1 MIKVKDKSRC
11 CGCEACVSSCPVQC
25 IDLVMD
31 KEGFLYP
38 QVDVTRCIDCG
49 KCEKVCHELVEAG
62 EGKATGVYAAKN
74 PDDEVRRASSSG
86 GIFTLLAKYV
96 LAENGVV
103 FGARFDKD
111 WNVVHDYTES
121 KEGLGAFRGSKYVQ
135 SRTGETFKQA
145 ERFLKAGRKVLFSGT
160 PCQIMGLKRYLRR
173 EYDNLLTVDFV
184 CHGVPSPLV
193 WRKYI
198 EETLVRQDEKIQ
210 FRPTL
215 NHLFSDEMPLIEGIS
230 FRDKCL
236 GWEKFSFALTLSK
249 VTTAG
254 EKNTVSLSSIFY
266 DNAYMQAFLAN
277 LTLRPSCYACPAKCG
292 RSGSDVT
299 LGDFWGIG
307 KIAPEL
313 DDDRGCSLLIIN
325 NPEVKGKLQKEGCLL
340 AEYSITE
347 VIPYNPS
354 VAYSVDMPNNRNFF
368 WYMFDKAGFH
378 KALMLT
384 TNKAFPFWVLRK
396 LFRLL

>member
-1 MIKVKDKSRC
+1 MS
-11 CGCEACVSSCPVQC
+11 GCPLQC
-25 IDLVMD
+25 IDLVTD

-49 KCEKVCHELVEAG
+49 KCEKVCPELVEAG
-62 EGKATGVYAAKN
+62 ERKATGIYAGVN

-86 GIFTLLAKYV
+86 GIFTLLAESV

-121 KEGLGAFRGSKYVQ
+121 KEGLGTFRGSKYVQ
-135 SRTGETFKQA
+135 SRNGETFKQA

-193 WRKYI
+193 WRKYV
-198 EETLVRQDEKIQ
+198 EETLVRQDEKIK

-236 GWEKFSFALTLSK
+236 GWKKYSFALTLSK

-277 LTLRPSCYACPAKCG
+277 LTLRPSCHACPAKCG

-299 LGDFWGIG
+299 LGDFWGIE

-325 NPEVKGKLQKEGCLL
+325 NPGVKGKLQKEGCLL
-340 AEYSITE
+340 AEYPISE

-354 VAYSVDMPNNRNFF
+354 VAYSVDMPNNRDFF
-368 WYMFDKAGFH
+368 WHMFDKAGFH

-384 TNKAFPFWVLRK
+384 TNKAFPFRVLRK

>member
-1 MIKVKDKSRC
+1 TGI
-11 CGCEACVSSCPVQC
+11 
-25 IDLVMD
+25 
-31 KEGFLYP
+31 Y
-38 QVDVTRCIDCG
+38 
-49 KCEKVCHELVEAG
+49 AG
-62 EGKATGVYAAKN
+62 VN

-86 GIFTLLAKYV
+86 GIFTLLAESV

-111 WNVVHDYTES
+111 WNVVHDYTDS
-121 KEGLGAFRGSKYVQ
+121 KEGLGTFRGSKYVQ
-135 SRTGETFKQA
+135 SRNGETFKQA

-193 WRKYI
+193 WRKYV

-236 GWEKFSFALTLSK
+236 GWKKYSFALTLSK

-277 LTLRPSCYACPAKCG
+277 LTLRPSCHACPAKCG

-299 LGDFWGIG
+299 LGDFWGIE

-325 NPEVKGKLQKEGCLL
+325 NPGVKGKLQKEGCLL
-340 AEYSITE
+340 AEYPISE

-354 VAYSVDMPNNRNFF
+354 VAYSVDMPNNRDFF
-368 WYMFDKAGFH
+368 WHMFDKAGFH

-384 TNKAFPFWVLRK
+384 TNKAFPFRVLRK

>member
-1 MIKVKDKSRC
+1 MIQIDDKKDC
-11 CGCEACVSSCPVQC
+11 CGCEACAQCCPKRC
-25 IDLVMD
+25 ISMSEDG
-31 KEGFLYP
+31 EGFLYP
-38 QVDVTRCIDCG
+38 RADHSLCIDCG
-49 KCEKVCHELVEAG
+49 LCEKVCPVLYQDTLREPQA
-62 EGKATGVYAAKN
+62 VYAAKN

-86 GIFTLLAKYV
+86 GIFTLLAESV

-111 WNVVHDYTES
+111 WNVVHDYTEA
-121 KEGLGAFRGSKYVQ
+121 KGGLDAFRGSKYVQ

-193 WRKYI
+193 WRKYV

-236 GWEKFSFALTLSK
+236 GWKKFSFALTLSK

-299 LGDFWGIG
+299 LGDFWGIE

-325 NPEVKGKLQKEGCLL
+325 NPGVKGKLQKEGCLL
-340 AEYSITE
+340 AEYPISE

-354 VAYSVDMPNNRNFF
+354 VAYSVDMPNHRNFF

-384 TNKAFPFWVLRK
+384 TNKAFPFRVLRK

>member
-1 MIKVKDKSRC
+1 MIHIDDKKDC
-11 CGCEACVSSCPVQC
+11 CGCEACAQCCPKRC
-25 IDLVMD
+25 ISMQEDG
-31 KEGFLYP
+31 EGFLYP
-38 QVDVTRCIDCG
+38 RVDHSLCIDCG
-49 KCEKVCHELVEAG
+49 LCEKVCSVLHQDTPSEPL
-62 EGKATGVYAAKN
+62 TVYAAKN

-86 GIFTLLAKYV
+86 GIFTLLAESV

-121 KEGLGAFRGSKYVQ
+121 KKGLGAFRGSKYVQ
-135 SRTGETFKQA
+135 SRTGETFNQA

-160 PCQIMGLKRYLRR
+160 PCQIMGLKRYLRK

-236 GWEKFSFALTLSK
+236 GWKKFSFALTLSK

-277 LTLRPSCYACPAKCG
+277 LTLRPSCHACPAKCG

-299 LGDFWGIG
+299 LGDFWGIE

-325 NPEVKGKLQKEGCLL
+325 NPGVKGKLQKEGCLL
-340 AEYSITE
+340 AEYPISE

-354 VAYSVDMPNNRNFF
+354 VAYSVDMPNNRDFF
-368 WYMFDKAGFH
+368 GTCSIK
-378 KALMLT
+378 
-384 TNKAFPFWVLRK
+384 PVSI
-396 LFRLL
+396 RL

>member
-1 MIKVKDKSRC
+1 MIHIDDKKDC
-11 CGCEACVSSCPVQC
+11 CGCEACAQRCPKRC
-25 IDLVMD
+25 ISMQEDG
-31 KEGFLYP
+31 EGFLYP
-38 QVDVTRCIDCG
+38 RVDHSLCIDCG
-49 KCEKVCHELVEAG
+49 LCEKVCPVLHQDTPREPQA
-62 EGKATGVYAAKN
+62 VYAAKN
-74 PDDEVRRASSSG
+74 PDETVRLSSSSG
-86 GIFTLLAKYV
+86 GIFTLLAEQT
-96 LAENGVV
+96 LSRSGVV
-103 FGARFDKD
+103 FGARFNERWK
-111 WNVVHDYTES
+111 VVHSYTETVD
-121 KEGLGAFRGSKYVQ
+121 GLAAFRGSKYVQ
-135 SRTGETFKQA
+135 SCMGDSYREC
-145 ERFLKAGRKVLFSGT
+145 ERFLKAGRKVLFSGA

-215 NHLFSDEMPLIEGIS
+215 NHLFSDEIPLIEGIS

-236 GWEKFSFALTLSK
+236 GWKKYSFALTLSK

-277 LTLRPSCYACPAKCG
+277 LTLRPSCHACPAKCG

-299 LGDFWGIG
+299 LGDFWGIE

-325 NPEVKGKLQKEGCLL
+325 NPGVKGKLQKEGCLL
-340 AEYSITE
+340 AEYPISE

-354 VAYSVDMPNNRNFF
+354 VAYSVDMPNNRDFF
-368 WYMFDKAGFH
+368 WHMFDKAGFH

-384 TNKAFPFWVLRK
+384 TNKAFPFRVLRK